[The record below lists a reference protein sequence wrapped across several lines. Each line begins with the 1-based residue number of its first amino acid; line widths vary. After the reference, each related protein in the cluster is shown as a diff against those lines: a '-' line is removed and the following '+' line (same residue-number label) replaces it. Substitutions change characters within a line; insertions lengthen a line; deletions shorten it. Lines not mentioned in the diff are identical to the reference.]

1 MEVKSECFVHCPI
14 TQAIKEYSIVQSLT
28 SPLHE
33 VTTELLKKLSPLK
46 DSLNLLLPKNDLET
60 LLCLTPDDFT
70 RQRGEVSSYENLGT
84 VFISLGEYDKAKEYL
99 EKALAIKTRIVDK
112 QGEAA
117 IYSNLGTV
125 FKRLREYDKAMEYLE
140 KALAIKKK
148 IGDKTG
154 EATSYGN

>member
-1 MEVKSECFVHCPI
+1 M
-14 TQAIKEYSIVQSLT
+14 Q
-28 SPLHE
+28 
-33 VTTELLKKLSPLK
+33 
-46 DSLNLLLPKNDLET
+46 T
-60 LLCLTPDDFT
+60 LLCLTPGDFT

-99 EKALAIKTRIVDK
+99 EKALAIKIRIVDK
-112 QGEAA
+112 QGEEA

-125 FKRLREYDKAMEYLE
+125 FKRLRECDKAKGYLE
-140 KALAIKKK
+140 KALAIKKR